1 VYQSLYCYMMVRCSA
16 VFSVAIKGLMVVLD
30 IYWRRRGRSRCADV
44 PDMGGTW
51 WTLGP
56 SSIISA
62 QQINNGQAGM
72 LLGRGSTSRVLR
84 EGQLRHDT
92 SHSMSVLLV
101 SRLGVFSGKFVQALR
116 KSSDRRRK
124 ASSDLWNF
132 YQQLLI
138 KPPLA
143 AARAA

>member
-1 VYQSLYCYMMVRCSA
+1 MVSHDAPMCPTWE
-16 VFSVAIKGLMVVLD
+16 VHDG
-30 IYWRRRGRSRCADV
+30 RR
-44 PDMGGTW
+44 
-51 WTLGP
+51 GP

-72 LLGRGSTSRVLR
+72 LLGRGSTSRALR
-84 EGQLRHDT
+84 EQLRHDT

-124 ASSDLWNF
+124 ASSDL
-132 YQQLLI
+132 
-138 KPPLA
+138 
-143 AARAA
+143 